1 MWPPL
6 DEDAVCR
13 DDRTGEAMTVPKRT
27 ALGLSLAVISLD
39 WLQRLLTQPAGPRLP
54 AHFGE
59 LVVRV
64 AIYKLLVVG
73 VIYLLL
79 RIGGEGF
86 AALGVSR
93 TRWPARVGV
102 GAAIG
107 FVMFLGLNIGL
118 SAALNALIPPSPDT
132 VSSVTSFFRDPVHL
146 LAWLPIG
153 IFGGGVVEE
162 LERIFVLTRFERW
175 LGRPGLVLGVVLSSA
190 MFGFGH
196 LYQGLGSAL
205 STAVSGLVFA
215 LVYLRRR
222 SALEPV
228 VAHAFSDVLAMIG
241 ATLGAQ

>member
-1 MWPPL
+1 
-6 DEDAVCR
+6 
-13 DDRTGEAMTVPKRT
+13 MTVSKRT

-39 WLQRLLTQPAGPRLP
+39 WLQRLLTQPAAPRLP

-64 AIYKLLVVG
+64 AIYKLVVIA

-79 RIGGEGF
+79 RIGGEEFG
-86 AALGVSR
+86 ALGVGR
-93 TRWPARVGV
+93 ARWPARVGV

-107 FVMFLGLNIGL
+107 LVMFLGLNIGL

-132 VSSVTSFFRDPVHL
+132 VSSVMSFFRDPVHL

-153 IFGGGVVEE
+153 IFGGGVGEE

-222 SALEPV
+222 SALEPI
-228 VAHAFSDVLAMIG
+228 VAHALSDVLAMIG
-241 ATLGAQ
+241 ATLGAH